1 MDLNHLLSSKDLTRT
16 DLLSI
21 LDRAEEFLPVVEG
34 KKRLNLAE
42 GKILATLFYEP
53 STRTRFSFE
62 TAMIRLGGNVISNA
76 DMGSTSSAK
85 KGETLY
91 DTGKMVSTFANIIAM
106 RHPEQGSVAELA
118 KGSSVPVVNGGD
130 GAGDHPTQGLLDIF
144 TIRKCLGRLDT
155 FTIAMVGDL
164 KYSRVVHSQ
173 CEYLMHFE
181 GIKFLLVSPEG
192 LNMPAE
198 IVEKLRTKFEVV
210 ETADLE
216 SVMGEMDVL
225 SDTRIQQERF
235 ASEAEY
241 QKYNGVYVLTP
252 ALMAKAKPDM
262 IVIDPLPRINHID
275 TAVDSDPR
283 AKYFEQV
290 KNGVAV
296 RMAILA
302 SLLKL

>member
-1 MDLNHLLSSKDLTRT
+1 MQHLLSSQDLNR
-16 DLLSI
+16 DELLG
-21 LDRAEEFLPVVEG
+21 LLKRAVEFLPTVQG
-34 KKRLNLAE
+34 RKRLQLAE

-62 TAMIRLGGNVISNA
+62 TAMLRLGGHVISNA
-76 DMGSTSSAK
+76 DMMSTSSAK

-91 DTGKMVSTFANIIAM
+91 DTGKMASTFADVIAM
-106 RHPEQGSVAELA
+106 RHPQAGSVAELA
-118 KGSSVPVVNGGD
+118 QGSSVPVVNGGD
-130 GAGDHPTQGLLDIF
+130 GPGDHPTQGLLDVF
-144 TIRKCLGRLDT
+144 TIQNSLGRLDH

-173 CEYLMHFE
+173 CEYLKHFE
-181 GIKFLLVSPEG
+181 GIKFILVSPEA
-192 LNMPAE
+192 LKMPVE
-198 IVEKLRTKFEVV
+198 IVERLRAKGFEVT
-210 ETADLE
+210 ETTDLE

-235 ASEAEY
+235 ASEEEY

-252 ALMAKAKPDM
+252 ELMKKAKPNM
-262 IVIDPLPRINHID
+262 IVIDPLPRVNHID
-275 TAVDSDPR
+275 PAVDADPR

-290 KNGVAV
+290 QNGVAM

-302 SLLKL
+302 QLLGV

>member
-1 MDLNHLLSSKDLTRT
+1 MLHLLHSRDLSPAEI
-16 DLLSI
+16 LKF
-21 LDRAEEFLPVVEG
+21 LDRAEEFLPIVEQRG
-34 KKRLNLAE
+34 ILDIGR

-62 TAMIRLGGNVISNA
+62 TAMLRLGGGVISNA
-76 DMGSTSSAK
+76 DMSSTSSAK
-85 KGETLY
+85 KGESLY
-91 DTGKMVSTFANIIAM
+91 DTGKMASTFADIIVM
-106 RHPEQGSVAELA
+106 RHPEAGSVAELA
-118 KGSSVPVVNGGD
+118 RGSSVPVVNGGD
-130 GAGDHPTQGLLDIF
+130 GPGDHPTQGLYDIF
-144 TIRKCLGRLDT
+144 TIRKCLGHLND

-164 KYSRVVHSQ
+164 KNSRVVHSQ

-181 GIKFLLVSPEG
+181 GVRFILVSPEA
-192 LNMPAE
+192 LKMPPE

-235 ASEAEY
+235 ESEAEY
-241 QKYNGVYVLTP
+241 IKYNGVYVLTP
-252 ALMAKAKPDM
+252 ALMAKAKKDM
-262 IVIDPLPRINHID
+262 IVIDPLPRLNHID
-275 TAVDSDPR
+275 PAVDSDPR

-290 KNGVAV
+290 RNGVAV

-302 SLLKL
+302 KLLGL

>member
-1 MDLNHLLSSKDLTRT
+1 MQHLLHSKDLSR
-16 DLLSI
+16 DEILGL
-21 LDRAEEFLPVVEG
+21 LDRAEAFLPTVEG
-34 KKRLNLAE
+34 RTKLDLAE
-42 GKILATLFYEP
+42 GKILATLFYEA

-62 TAMIRLGGNVISNA
+62 TAMLRLGGMVISNA
-76 DMGSTSSAK
+76 DMGATSSAK

-91 DTGKMVSTFANIIAM
+91 DTGKMVATFADIIAM
-106 RHPEQGSVAELA
+106 RHPDSGSVMELA

-144 TIRKCLGRLDT
+144 TIQKCLGRLDN

-164 KYSRVVHSQ
+164 KNSRVVHSQ

-181 GIKFLLVSPEG
+181 GVKFVLVSPEG
-192 LNMPAE
+192 LKMPAE
-198 IVEKLRTKFEVV
+198 IVERLRTKSDVV

-225 SDTRIQQERF
+225 SHTRIQQERF

-241 QKYNGVYVLTP
+241 MKYKGVYVLTP
-252 ALMAKAKPDM
+252 ALMAKAKKEM
-262 IVIDPLPRINHID
+262 ILLHPLPRVDEID
-275 TAVDSDPR
+275 TAVDADPR

-290 KNGVAV
+290 KYGVAV

-302 SLLKL
+302 TLLGL

>member
-1 MDLNHLLSSKDLTRT
+1 MQHLLNSKDLTRT
-16 DLLSI
+16 DLLSL
-21 LDRAEEFLPVVEG
+21 LDRSEEFLPTVEG
-34 KKRLNLAE
+34 RTKLELAH

-62 TAMIRLGGNVISNA
+62 TAMLRLGGMVISNA

-91 DTGKMVSTFANIIAM
+91 DTGKMVSTFADIIAM
-106 RHPEQGSVAELA
+106 RHPQAGSVAELA

-130 GAGDHPTQGLLDIF
+130 GPGDHPTQGLLDVF
-144 TIRKCLGRLDT
+144 TIRKCLGRLDN

-164 KYSRVVHSQ
+164 KNSRVVHSQ

-181 GIKFLLVSPEG
+181 GVKFILVSPEG
-192 LNMPAE
+192 LKMPAE
-198 IVEKLRTKFEVV
+198 IVEKLRTKFEVQ
-210 ETADLE
+210 ETESLE
-216 SVMGEMDVL
+216 EGLAECDVL

-235 ASEAEY
+235 ESEAEY
-241 QKYNGVYVLTP
+241 LKFNGVYVLTP
-252 ALMAKAKPDM
+252 ALMTKAKTDM
-262 IVIDPLPRINHID
+262 IVIDPLPRVNHID
-275 TAVDSDPR
+275 PAVDSDTR
-283 AKYFEQV
+283 AKYFDQV

-302 SLLKL
+302 TLLGL

>member
-1 MDLNHLLSSKDLTRT
+1 MQHLLSSQDLSREEILG
-16 DLLSI
+16 LLS
-21 LDRAEEFLPVVEG
+21 RAASFLPTVKER
-34 KKRLNLAE
+34 KRLDLAD

-62 TAMIRLGGNVISNA
+62 TAMLRLGGQVISNA
-76 DMGSTSSAK
+76 DMMSTSSAK

-91 DTGKMVSTFANIIAM
+91 DTGKMASTFADVIAM
-106 RHPEQGSVAELA
+106 RHPQQGSVVELA
-118 KGSSVPVVNGGD
+118 KGSAVPVVNGGD

-144 TIRKCLGRLDT
+144 TIQHSLGRLDH

-181 GIKFLLVSPEG
+181 GIKFILVSPEA
-192 LNMPAE
+192 LKMP
-198 IVEKLRTKFEVV
+198 VELVGKLRAKGFEVT

-235 ASEAEY
+235 ATEEEY
-241 QKYNGVYVLTP
+241 DKYNGVYILTP
-252 ALMAKAKPDM
+252 ALMAKAKADM
-262 IVIDPLPRINHID
+262 IVIDPLPRVNHIEP
-275 TAVDSDPR
+275 AVDSDPR

-290 KNGVAV
+290 QNGVAM

-302 SLLKL
+302 ELLKL